1 MLPRRPH
8 QAPHEQARAGRLI
21 SIGGPGQE
29 FDCCIQ
35 VDFLECD
42 IVDGFTGDAI
52 TDQKDGLRCH
62 GSGAQRSTFCMC
74 QYGRLHIFK
83 NNPCAPAL
91 LSLILPGSRDSVG
104 HDGEGLFSK

>member
-1 MLPRRPH
+1 MLPRCPH

-62 GSGAQRSTFCMC
+62 GSCGQQSINRGSTFNVLHVPVRPLTYFQKQSMC
-74 QYGRLHIFK
+74 TCTAIV
-83 NNPCAPAL
+83 
-91 LSLILPGSRDSVG
+91 DSAWVKG
-104 HDGEGLFSK
+104 QCWT